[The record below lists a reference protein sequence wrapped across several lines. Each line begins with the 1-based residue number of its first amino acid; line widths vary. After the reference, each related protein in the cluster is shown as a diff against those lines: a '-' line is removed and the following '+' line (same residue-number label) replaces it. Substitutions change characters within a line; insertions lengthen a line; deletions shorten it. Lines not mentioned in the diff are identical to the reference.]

1 VTLSEELI
9 ETESDQMASKPLTPE
24 YQQELPFIIENS
36 ESNQQNMFYRVLH
49 VVFENFVY
57 NRNHTS
63 EFAGMALSIING
75 AFHATAWHSH
85 FPTDIES
92 LFWKISCL
100 GMVVFP
106 DGILLRLRTPSS
118 VGQRLLE
125 GYIVDLRYGL
135 R

>member
-49 VVFENFVY
+49 VVFENFVF

-92 LFWKISCL
+92 LFGRSHVLEWSYFL
-100 GMVVFP
+100 
-106 DGILLRLRTPSS
+106 TESYS
-118 VGQRLLE
+118 V
-125 GYIVDLRYGL
+125 YGL
-135 R
+135 LLP